1 MGFRRTLGVLLVGSV
16 LLVGCGD
23 DGDDEATGG
32 SVTSSTSRSTT
43 GNTAAGGAS
52 IDSAKCVGAATA
64 MASAA
69 SAIPQALAGTS
80 ASIDA
85 SVDQFQAF
93 ADAAPSEIKDDLE
106 TVADGY
112 ADFVKVLSDA
122 NYNPASG
129 QAPSPEVQAQI
140 ESASEKLE
148 ASDFQEAAARVTA
161 WFQAGC
167 KS

>member
-23 DGDDEATGG
+23 DGDGDDDVSS
-32 SVTSSTSRSTT
+32 SVTTSRSTT
-43 GNTAAGGAS
+43 GDTTAGGVS
-52 IDSAKCVGAATA
+52 IDSAKCIGAATA
-64 MASAA
+64 MATAA

-85 SVDQFQAF
+85 SVDQFEAF
-93 ADAAPSEIKDDLE
+93 ADAAPSEIRDDLRA
-106 TVADGY
+106 VADGY
-112 ADFVKVLSDA
+112 ADFARVLTDA

-129 QAPSPEVQAQI
+129 QAPSPEVQARI
-140 ESASEKLE
+140 AAATEALEDSDFLE
-148 ASDFQEAAARVTA
+148 AANRVTA

-167 KS
+167 QS